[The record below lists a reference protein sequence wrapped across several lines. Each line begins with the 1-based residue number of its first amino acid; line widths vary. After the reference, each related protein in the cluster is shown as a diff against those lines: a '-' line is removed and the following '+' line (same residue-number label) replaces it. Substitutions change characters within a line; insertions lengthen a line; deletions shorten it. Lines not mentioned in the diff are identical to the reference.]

1 MKGSARGPHIRGHL
15 RRLKSHFLEAQGRGM
30 RLCQVPQKSLSCVYS
45 CKSRKKCCSILF
57 YSILPQHSQSNRGQP
72 KQDLD
77 ADEKS

>member
-1 MKGSARGPHIRGHL
+1 MSSSAKKFKL
-15 RRLKSHFLEAQGRGM
+15 RIQLLK
-30 RLCQVPQKSLSCVYS
+30 QKKMLFY
-45 CKSRKKCCSILF
+45 SILF